1 MRKTKMIDPISMT
14 FSLNQAALNTA
25 ISAALPT
32 LLKELEFTYTSGRA
46 PKGLTAD
53 VTINEAMIR
62 KAVESYA
69 RRTVNSSF
77 NHFSIEFQAT
87 RGEDGVIANITAS
100 SAPIQPEEPKVRQAV
115 VTEDDKADAAEVDA
129 DPAPAAQAEE
139 AVTEQAEVSQD
150 PVEAEEAEAPQVA
163 PAPARSKL
171 FGDMKRPSNEA
182 SE

>member
-1 MRKTKMIDPISMT
+1 MTDPISMT

-25 ISAALPT
+25 ISAALPA

-53 VTINEAMIR
+53 VTISEAMIR
-62 KAVESYA
+62 KAVETYA

-100 SAPIQPEEPKVRQAV
+100 SAPITSEEPKARPAAAQAAAVEVEAPAEDEAQAEVAQAV
-115 VTEDDKADAAEVDA
+115 VSVDEAEGVDVDAAGDDEGDA
-129 DPAPAAQAEE
+129 P
-139 AVTEQAEVSQD
+139 S
-150 PVEAEEAEAPQVA
+150 VA
-163 PAPARSKL
+163 PTAARSKL
-171 FGDMKRPSNEA
+171 FSDMKRPSNEA